1 MRKSSVI
8 ILISTLFVFYFIY
21 SNQEIVE
28 ESIIFFPIDSSVIIK
43 EASTKFS
50 LMDEKDNDEY
60 IVNWEVTSSSS
71 IPVYLRQ
78 DISLLFAD
86 GRLKAILSDWKDEK
100 QGLSQYASIHGEDS
114 SFFQSIS
121 FHHAEIHYDEDKIT
135 SAQSMSSDYLYVID
149 SSFSPLQAFKEP
161 ENNEQKE
168 WQQVLNKVTEQQ
180 LMFSWNKAIDYFNIE
195 RNKYDAISLLQL
207 QEYNKKAFPTFTYEK
222 TQEIIGKLWEG
233 LYKEYF
239 LGVKTYNGQI
249 VPPIG
254 SSIPL
259 LLFSTDKTHVF
270 IVFETAEGTPV
281 QLIQK
286 ISYD

>member
-1 MRKSSVI
+1 MRKSSLI
-8 ILISTLFVFYFIY
+8 ILICTVFVIFFYY

-43 EASTKFS
+43 EASTKLS
-50 LMDEKDNDEY
+50 LMDKKDNDEY
-60 IVNWEVTSSSS
+60 IVNWEVSSSS
-71 IPVYLRQ
+71 SMPVYLRQ

-100 QGLSQYASIHGEDS
+100 QGLNQYAAIHGEDS
-114 SFFQSIS
+114 SLFQAIS

-135 SAQSMSSDYLYVID
+135 SAQAMSNDYLYVID
-149 SSFSPLQAFKEP
+149 SAFSPLQAFKEP
-161 ENNEQKE
+161 ENDEQKE
-168 WQQVLNKVTEQQ
+168 WQQVLNNVTEQQ
-180 LMFSWNKAIDYFNIE
+180 LTYSWNSVIQYFKIDKS
-195 RNKYDAISLLQL
+195 KYEAISLLQL
-207 QEYNKKAFPTFTYEK
+207 QAYSNKAFPTFTLHK

-254 SSIPL
+254 SSLPL
-259 LLFSTDKTHVF
+259 LLFSTDKTH
-270 IVFETAEGTPV
+270 ILIIFETAEGTPV